1 MPIYEYE
8 CNHCN
13 YWTDKILPVSRCD
26 EAQECQNCGNT
37 LKKLISMPAKTAS
50 LWGVDW
56 REGLSSNKFSTALG
70 RKVSSKREE
79 ERVMREKGFVPESDL
94 GKHFIDDH
102 RQKMHNK
109 EREQAKINDTYKANL
124 EKNNGDK
131 IKAVTETFPAHQ
143 MLKQS

>member
-13 YWTDKILPVSRCD
+13 YWTDMILPVSRCD
-26 EAQECQNCGNT
+26 EEQTCKRCGAS

-56 REGLSSNKFSTALG
+56 REGLSSNRYSTALG

-102 RQKMHNK
+102 RTKMHNK
-109 EREQAKINDTYKANL
+109 EREQAKINETYAANL
-124 EKNNGDK
+124 KKNNGDK

-143 MLKQS
+143 MLNES

>member
-1 MPIYEYE
+1 M
-8 CNHCN
+8 
-13 YWTDKILPVSRCD
+13 ILPVSKCD
-26 EAQECQNCGNT
+26 EKQECKGCGNT
-37 LKKLISMPAKTAS
+37 LKKLVSMPAKTAT

-102 RQKMHNK
+102 RQKMHNA
-109 EREQAKINDTYKANL
+109 EREQAKINETYKANL
-124 EKNNGDK
+124 DKHGGDK
-131 IKAVTETFPAHQ
+131 IKAVTETFPAKA
-143 MLKQS
+143 MLNES